1 MFCEVSAEEEV
12 KAKPHEA
19 DLFTCLPAHL
29 PPTEL
34 NATERH
40 WPHLLQQMRIFHRP
54 PSSGRDCAH
63 RASRWPIYLTP
74 PETRKACP
82 WAAGISSLPFPSI
95 DLLTPGNLD
104 NKIPRSRDVTRS
116 WTEMDTEVGVL
127 VRPREK
133 HLIIH

>member
-40 WPHLLQQMRIFHRP
+40 WPHLLQQMRIFHP
-54 PSSGRDCAH
+54 
-63 RASRWPIYLTP
+63 TP
-74 PETRKACP
+74 LLWQGLCSPGQQVAD
-82 WAAGISSLPFPSI
+82 LPDPA
-95 DLLTPGNLD
+95 
-104 NKIPRSRDVTRS
+104 
-116 WTEMDTEVGVL
+116 
-127 VRPREK
+127 
-133 HLIIH
+133 